1 MHAFQALKIEL
12 VFKKGGKTNN
22 IQPCVLV
29 WKLCRLEKEGLNGY
43 GTQDNSSNAFK
54 LGLYMLYEAVSLF
67 IYFFNFIFLQNKI
80 RTFTHNYIHT
90 DYYSM
95 DLKKQIK

>member
-43 GTQDNSSNAFK
+43 GS
-54 LGLYMLYEAVSLF
+54 
-67 IYFFNFIFLQNKI
+67 
-80 RTFTHNYIHT
+80 
-90 DYYSM
+90 
-95 DLKKQIK
+95 